1 MFSDLFKG
9 GNNNF
14 ILLFLFII
22 LIFGFSGSFGLN
34 TDSEGGG
41 ILGNILGNILGGIDE
56 TWIFLIFLI
65 ILFCNF

>member
-9 GNNNF
+9 GNNSF

-41 ILGNILGNILGGIDE
+41 ILGNILGGIDE